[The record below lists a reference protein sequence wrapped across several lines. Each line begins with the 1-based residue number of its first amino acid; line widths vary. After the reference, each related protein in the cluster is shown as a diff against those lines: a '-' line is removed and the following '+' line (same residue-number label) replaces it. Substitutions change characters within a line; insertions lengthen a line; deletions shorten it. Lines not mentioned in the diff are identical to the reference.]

1 MLKLF
6 KTKNF
11 KKFLIS
17 IYKYIYIKNN
27 NFEKYCFEKKA
38 FISRVLRQFSKSM

>member
-27 NFEKYCFEKKA
+27 NFEKYFEKKA